1 MLKTKD
7 IRESIDRIIKHVK
20 KEYDYDISISKKN
33 TCNECDPTKKLITIV
48 DNMSEQNMMFSLLH
62 EVGHILIFALEDYSG
77 SFGAIADEHHRPNNR
92 KTNLAHFQ
100 KLKEEMFAWEMGIKL
115 ANELKL
121 DIDFDA
127 YDKYSA
133 KCYMTYVRY
142 AAQGYYQKE
151 MKKLLKQEG
160 IDIKFK

>member
-1 MLKTKD
+1 M
-7 IRESIDRIIKHVK
+7 SNIKELINRVI
-20 KEYDYDISISKKN
+20 EYVNYTYDYSVIIDKGLEN
-33 TCNECDPTKKLITIV
+33 QCDPNESLITI
-48 DNMSEQNMMFSLLH
+48 NSKMKPENILFSLLH
-62 EVGHILIFALEDYSG
+62 EVGHLKLFELSDYKDAFGLIAE
-77 SFGAIADEHHRPNNR
+77 ENHKPNNK